1 MQAATEPETRA
12 RIENVDPAGL
22 DALLGKE
29 KDALVVVYMWGP
41 DCPNCDFFAKRLPG
55 LFREL
60 EGERVVLAKIDVYEY
75 PEVARRHAVFGI
87 PHFLLFKDGRR
98 LGKMSEFRGDA
109 FWLAVLREHLPASI
123 GQPEAVKSEG
133 NAER

>member
-1 MQAATEPETRA
+1 VTAPLTKTATA

-22 DALLGKE
+22 DALLERE

-41 DCPNCDFFAKRLPG
+41 DCPNCDFFAKRLP
-55 LFREL
+55 LLWPEL

-87 PHFLLFKDGRR
+87 PHFLLFRGGRR

-109 FWLAVLREHLPASI
+109 FWLSVIRENL
-123 GQPEAVKSEG
+123 PEAPP
-133 NAER
+133 